1 MGSYLERE
9 EGLSTL
15 LATRRT
21 TVDAWVRLD
30 PFDLNDSGVASPGK
44 PREKP
49 SAGPLAWA
57 WPEVR
62 RSPSDPKSASSMPC
76 QSRKRLAVKEAYSF
90 KATRP

>member
-1 MGSYLERE
+1 MGFYLERE

-30 PFDLNDSGVASPGK
+30 PLDLNDSGVASQGEAPD
-44 PREKP
+44 KP

-57 WPEVR
+57 WREVR
-62 RSPSDPKSASSMPC
+62 RSPSDPKSASSTSC
-76 QSRKRLAVKEAYSF
+76 QSRKRLAVKKAYSF